1 MICVYESGW
10 IGTISV
16 GKKPEVEMGGGNES
30 IPGSSWAHMYLQS
43 TKNYIITGYILS
55 TGHCAVNV
63 LPHSVLTTIL
73 RIGASMLSF
82 CRWEN
87 RSTERYHNW
96 PIVTKFFH
104 SRPRN
109 WTWIAHDSLHY
120 AIKHILK
127 CMTTVYKFSELFMS
141 VKFFRSQWEH
151 LKN

>member
-1 MICVYESGW
+1 MFHQKTWENGCHFEKKVLYDMICVYESGW

-109 WTWIAHDSLHY
+109 WTWIAHDSLHSHPLCNKAY
-120 AIKHILK
+120 
-127 CMTTVYKFSELFMS
+127 S
-141 VKFFRSQWEH
+141 
-151 LKN
+151 